1 MSTIVEVLIIVV
13 CCLLAAFFSASE
25 TALLR
30 LHDAEVEHD
39 ARVARVPG
47 AVAVRELL
55 RSTSRLLVTILL
67 GSNVVNVLGV
77 SVASALAVGAL
88 GEEWGI
94 LTSTVVMTVVALVFC
109 EVLPKAVAASHARP
123 VAHAVALPLYL
134 AHQMLR
140 PVHFLFDKL
149 IDPMVRRL
157 TGPTEPDHLQSA
169 EQLLRMARQM
179 PAGQSDGTPL
189 AIIGAAAGAADT
201 TVSDIMVP
209 RTEMV
214 ALQVDTSPAEL
225 LETMLEERYTR
236 APIYADS
243 IDEILGIV
251 HLKSLISVVR
261 GGGKSIRGILQP
273 VLRVPA
279 RKPILR
285 LLTDMQRAFVHVAI
299 VKDEFGVTLGMVT
312 QEDILE
318 ELVGEIRDEFDREE
332 LTAIRRQS
340 DGSYRS
346 LGRVKVLD
354 FNRET
359 GWDLTAERGD
369 TLSGLVFNELGRS
382 PSRGDVVEIP
392 GHRLEVVDVS
402 GTRITEVRVAQ
413 VDVGERAG
421 NGMAE
426 HG

>member
-1 MSTIVEVLIIVV
+1 MSTVVEVLIVLA
-13 CCLLAAFFSASE
+13 CCVLSAFFSASE

-30 LHDAEVEHD
+30 LSASEVEHD
-39 ARVARVPG
+39 ARTARAPG

-77 SVASALAVGAL
+77 SVASAVAVNQL

-94 LTSTVVMTVVALVFC
+94 LASTVVMTVVVLVFC
-109 EVLPKAVAASHARP
+109 EVMPKAMAASHARP

-134 AHQMLR
+134 GHQLLR
-140 PVHFLFDKL
+140 PVHFLFDTL
-149 IDPMVRRL
+149 IDPLVRRL
-157 TGPTEPDHLQSA
+157 TGPAEPDHLHSA

-179 PAGQSDGTPL
+179 PAGRADGTPL

-214 ALQVDTSPAEL
+214 ALQVDTPPAEL

-243 IDEILGIV
+243 IDEIIGVV
-251 HLKSLISVVR
+251 HMKSLITVVR
-261 GGGKSIRGILQP
+261 SGGRGVRGILQP

-332 LTAIRRQS
+332 LTAIRRQV

-359 GWDLTAERGD
+359 GWDLTAARGD

-392 GHRLEVVDVS
+392 GHRLKVVDVS
-402 GTRITEVRVAQ
+402 GARITEVLVAQ
-413 VDVGERAG
+413 VDEAARADD
-421 NGMAE
+421 GMVE

>member
-1 MSTIVEVLIIVV
+1 VSTFVEILIVVV
-13 CCLLAAFFSASE
+13 CCLLSAFFSASE

-30 LHDAEVEHD
+30 LNGADVEQD
-39 ARVARVPG
+39 ARAARGPG

-67 GSNVVNVLGV
+67 GNNVVNVLGV
-77 SVASALAVGAL
+77 SVASAVAVGAL
-88 GEEWGI
+88 GEQWGI
-94 LTSTVVMTVVALVFC
+94 LASTVVMTIVVLVFC
-109 EVLPKAVAASHARP
+109 EVVPKAMAASHARP

-134 AHQMLR
+134 GHQLLR
-140 PVHFLFDKL
+140 PVHFLFDRL
-149 IDPMVRRL
+149 VDPLVRRL
-157 TGPTEPDHLQSA
+157 TGPAEPDHLQSA

-179 PAGQSDGTPL
+179 PAAPADGSPL
-189 AIIGAAAGAADT
+189 AIIGKAAGAADT

-209 RTEMV
+209 RPEMV
-214 ALQVDTSPAEL
+214 ALQIDTPPAEL

-251 HLKSLISVVR
+251 HLKSLIPLVRSGGRSV
-261 GGGKSIRGILQP
+261 RGILQP

-332 LTAIRRQS
+332 LTAIRRQA

-382 PSRGDVVEIP
+382 PSRGDVVQIP
-392 GHRLEVVDVS
+392 GHRLQVVDVS
-402 GTRITEVRVAQ
+402 GTRITEVLVAQ
-413 VDVGERAG
+413 VDVVGRVG
-421 NGMAE
+421 SGMAE